1 MTTYL
6 SGNRGIL
13 KMCLAQVLLL
23 GVTPC
28 NTEPRGA
35 SRAEATRSPAVQ
47 DLSASPGLPPSFLD
61 ATPGGGIP
69 GPPSSALPEDC
80 RTRGGGDG
88 FWGVV
93 ADVRV
98 GTVPERDR
106 LMFEFTPSSGGVPP
120 WELRLEAPPFEYD
133 PTAEAIV
140 LGGAFFL
147 GLGFPGSRAEGAWF
161 PKELQANFPSLVEVE
176 ESQDFHGG
184 MYWLVALTRPSCPEV
199 LELSGPASTCPRLLA
214 LTSVPSRP
222 QLRPNCRWR
231 VPRSP

>member
-1 MTTYL
+1 VDRRGHADRKEI
-6 SGNRGIL
+6 SGAKL
-13 KMCLAQVLLL
+13 
-23 GVTPC
+23 
-28 NTEPRGA
+28 
-35 SRAEATRSPAVQ
+35 
-47 DLSASPGLPPSFLD
+47 
-61 ATPGGGIP
+61 
-69 GPPSSALPEDC
+69 
-80 RTRGGGDG
+80 RTRGALWPNSYRPVKVPSRADRRMQRRGRAGWDSGWWDTRASVVRAARGLPNQRRGGRLLG
-88 FWGVV
+88 CRGRR
-93 ADVRV
+93 AC

-106 LMFEFTPSSGGVPP
+106 LMFEFAPSSGGVPP